1 MKYFIFLIKS
11 AISDLMKN
19 KVRAFLTTL
28 GIVIGVMAV
37 VLLLAFGV
45 GLKNYIAQQFNN
57 LGTNLVFVL
66 PGQVFNRAG
75 GFSGIRSSVTFDEKD
90 YLALKKAKNAV
101 AVVPVFQKTA
111 IVKAMGKEE
120 VTTLYGTSE
129 EIFVI
134 RNLNPQYGEVFKKTD
149 LEKKGKVV
157 VLGPEIAKKLFGNE
171 EIALGQKVRIEEQ
184 TFRIIGVLES
194 KGGGGLGGP
203 NFDMFVYVPYKTI
216 FNITGKKNFNT
227 FSLKTE
233 SEEKV
238 ELLKQEIKEI
248 MLKRY
253 NEDDFSVADSREI
266 ISTVQAIFSV
276 LNMVLVGIGAVSL
289 IVGGIGIMNIMYVSV
304 TERTR
309 EVGIRRALGAFK
321 KDILYQFLLEAV
333 FLSLIGGIIGIIVSY
348 GIVFF
353 VKYFFPAEIT
363 ITSMLL
369 AISVSSV
376 IGVFFGVFPAKKAA
390 DLSPIEAIRYE

>member
-11 AISDLMKN
+11 SISDLMKN

-37 VLLLAFGV
+37 VLLLAFGL
-45 GLKNYIAQQFNN
+45 GLKNYIADQFNN

-66 PGQVFNRAG
+66 PGQVFNRSG

-90 YLALKKAKNAV
+90 YLSLKKAKNAM

-120 VTTLYGTSE
+120 LSTLYGTSE
-129 EIFVI
+129 EIFLI
-134 RNLNPQYGEVFKKTD
+134 RNLTAQYGEVFKKKD
-149 LEKKGKVV
+149 LEKKAKVV
-157 VLGPEIAKKLFGNE
+157 VLGPEIAKKLFGDE
-171 EIALGQKVRIEEQ
+171 ELALEQKVRIEEQ
-184 TFRIIGVLES
+184 TFKVIGILQS

-227 FSLKTE
+227 FSLKAE
-233 SEEKV
+233 SEDKV

-248 MLKRY
+248 MLKKY

-266 ISTVQAIFSV
+266 ISTVQSIFSV
-276 LNMVLVGIGAVSL
+276 LNMVLVGIGAISL

-309 EVGIRRALGAFK
+309 EVGIRRAIGALK
-321 KDILYQFLLEAV
+321 KDILFQFLLEAII
-333 FLSLIGGIIGIIVSY
+333 LSLIGGLVGIIISY
-348 GIVFF
+348 GIIFF
-353 VKYFFPAEIT
+353 VKYFFPAEI
-363 ITSMLL
+363 SLFSVLL
-369 AISVSSV
+369 AILVSSA
-376 IGVFFGVFPAKKAA
+376 IGIFFGVFPAKKAA